1 MTAIN
6 PRSNR
11 RIFGEEDDSIEP
23 MGRAT
28 LKRRSQN
35 ILSDAAKAVDEEE
48 FMSPLLKRELRKRQE
63 AENNFRAPPPMTFD
77 RPAAAAMPPPAIT
90 NYMSGPANNHATDF
104 SPPQYGG
111 LGGGYGGGGGN
122 TYGVGGGGNYGMQGG
137 CYGQGGGAGNYG
149 GGGGYG
155 GGGNVNTKIIISKEH
170 WKLTDDM
177 MHQSWG
183 SVLRTLNTQPNGR

>member
-63 AENNFRAPPPMTFD
+63 AENNFRAPPPFD
-77 RPAAAAMPPPAIT
+77 RPAPAIT
-90 NYMSGPANNHATDF
+90 NYMSGPANNHATDL

-111 LGGGYGGGGGN
+111 LGGGYGGGGGGN
-122 TYGVGGGGNYGMQGG
+122 NYGVGGGGNYGMQGG
-137 CYGQGGGAGNYG
+137 CYGQGGGAGNYGG

-183 SVLRTLNTQPNGR
+183 SVLRTLNTQPNGC